1 MWFKVDGNLAFHP
14 KVIAAGNEAMGLWVR
29 AGAWSCEQMTDGFVP
44 TGIANAM
51 ANGMASAIA
60 LVMANLWQEVDGG
73 YQFKDWDEF
82 QPSGEEERARKR
94 ELSEKRKAA
103 GKKGAAKRWNSN
115 SHSKPMANAMAS
127 AMANGWQTDSPDPD
141 PDISTP
147 KGVEGMR
154 KPQRQAYPDEFERFW
169 SEYPVKRDKG
179 KALKAW
185 KNATK
190 RANNDELIAG
200 AVRYRNDPNR
210 EDQYTKYAEGWL
222 NGDGWEDEPLPD
234 RNRPSERVE
243 PRTFD
248 QIRHDQNLE
257 LWSRVKA
264 EEEGGDDTWPRRL
277 EA

>member
-14 KVIAAGNEAMGLWVR
+14 KIIAAGNEAMGLWVR

-103 GKKGAAKRWNSN
+103 GKKGAAKRWNGN
-115 SHSKPMANAMAS
+115 SHSKPMANGMAS

-141 PDISTP
+141 PDISIP
-147 KGVEGMR
+147 NGIESVR
-154 KPQRQAYPDEFERFW
+154 KSQRQTYPDEFLNFW
-169 SEYPVKRDKG
+169 DQYPLKRDKG

-185 KNATK
+185 RNAIK
-190 RANNDELIAG
+190 RADNDTIVAG
-200 AVRYRNDPNR
+200 VARYRDDPNR
-210 EDQYTKYAEGWL
+210 EDGYTKYAEGWL

-234 RNRPSERVE
+234 RARPSERGPARNRADERMNQNRAVIENLRRMEEIYGDE
-243 PRTFD
+243 PI
-248 QIRHDQNLE
+248 QGE
-257 LWSRVKA
+257 L
-264 EEEGGDDTWPRRL
+264 L
-277 EA
+277 